1 MDITEH
7 VFSLKNHLLNIP
19 SYIKMLVSIKKKVF
33 SPTGKNEIKGLTG
46 FAGSLIAQFS
56 LTQAADRQGSY
67 VLV

>member
-19 SYIKMLVSIKKKVF
+19 SYIKMLVSIKKKKVF

-46 FAGSLIAQFS
+46 FAG
-56 LTQAADRQGSY
+56 T
-67 VLV
+67 V